1 MVSPALHAHLS
12 DEAQHMVDEMIQ
24 AHCTWAD
31 IVETLQT
38 LVLQALWHTQ
48 GMFSWWLS

>member
-1 MVSPALHAHLS
+1 MVSPALHTHLAG
-12 DEAQHMVDEMIQ
+12 ETQHMVDEMIQ
-24 AHCTWAD
+24 AHCSWAD

-48 GMFSWWLS
+48 GMLSWWFG

>member
-1 MVSPALHAHLS
+1 MVSPQLHAHLQY
-12 DEAQHMVDEMIQ
+12 EMQRIVDEMIQ

-38 LVLQALWHTQ
+38 LMLNAWWHTQ